1 MSIPSPEKLGVQPR
15 AVQLPAAQAE
25 VDWTA
30 TRRRLRELGVLT
42 FQLDHPAEGG
52 CHFIC
57 LLPTGDPGR
66 SHRIDARGATETEA
80 VRLALTRAEEWKSE
94 HR

>member
-1 MSIPSPEKLGVQPR
+1 VSIPSPEKLGVQPR
-15 AVQLPAAQAE
+15 AVQSPAAQAE

-42 FQLDHPAEGG
+42 FQLDHPTEGG
-52 CHFIC
+52 CHFTC
-57 LLPTGDPGR
+57 LLPTSDPGR

-80 VRLALTRAEEWKSE
+80 VRLALARAEEWKSG
-94 HR
+94 RR